1 MIPASRYFD
10 IRVIIVVEGGGGG
23 GGLDVGLGFCHVNTA
38 GRSHMINSNHRNTL
52 VSMTERHI
60 SAVTLR
66 ILF

>member
-10 IRVIIVVEGGGGG
+10 IRVIVVEGGG

-38 GRSHMINSNHRNTL
+38 SRSHITNSNHRIL
-52 VSMTERHI
+52 VSIMTERHK